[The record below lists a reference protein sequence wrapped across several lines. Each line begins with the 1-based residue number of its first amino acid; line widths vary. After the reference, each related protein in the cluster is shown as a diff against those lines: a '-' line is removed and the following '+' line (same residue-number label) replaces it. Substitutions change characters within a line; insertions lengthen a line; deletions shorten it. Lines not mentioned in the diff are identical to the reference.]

1 MICQQCG
8 DTIGTGM
15 LICPRC
21 GNRVANSQK
30 TQSVQEQ
37 VPHTN
42 RKSTSNQINTV
53 SPLTPATFW
62 QRVFAFFVDSLPAGM
77 TAYLAQESLI
87 PIFGGII
94 VWWLYYS
101 LFESSSW
108 QATPGKRLLGL
119 KVTDVNGVHINFK
132 RASARFFGRLLS
144 SAILGIGFLFV
155 IWTKHKQ
162 GLHDLL
168 ANTLVL
174 RKP

>member
-1 MICQQCG
+1 
-8 DTIGTGM
+8 M

-21 GNRVANSQK
+21 GNRLANSQK
-30 TQSVQEQ
+30 TLAVQEQ
-37 VPHTN
+37 LPYPN
-42 RKSTSNQINTV
+42 RKSQSNQIQRA
-53 SPLTPATFW
+53 SSLTPATFW
-62 QRVFAFFVDSLPAGM
+62 QRVFAFFFDSVPAGI
-77 TAYLAQESLI
+77 TGYLAQESLI

-144 SAILGIGFLFV
+144 SAILGLGFLFV
-155 IWTKHKQ
+155 VWTKHKQ
-162 GLHDLL
+162 ALHDLL

-174 RKP
+174 RKF